1 MGSKVL
7 CTLSSPLCCMIRA
20 EERNP
25 VNEIQ
30 NPDEIQIDTKLFK
43 SWRKK
48 SGYRYLGKTY
58 TNSMAEEK
66 HWTPI
71 EVAQQWGVSSDLIRS
86 LFRDEPGVLKID
98 RPGNRAKRA
107 YATLRIPDSV
117 LVRVHTRMTSRATV
131 LK

>member
-1 MGSKVL
+1 
-7 CTLSSPLCCMIRA
+7 MIA
-20 EERNP
+20 D
-25 VNEIQ
+25 EIQ
-30 NPDEIQIDTKLFK
+30 NADEIQIDTKLFK

-48 SGYRYLGKTY
+48 SGYQYIGESY
-58 TNSMAEEK
+58 TNSFAKEK

-86 LFRDEPGVLKID
+86 LFRDEPGVLKFD
-98 RPGNRAKRA
+98 RPSTRAKRS

>member
-1 MGSKVL
+1 
-7 CTLSSPLCCMIRA
+7 MIT
-20 EERNP
+20 EEIR
-25 VNEIQ
+25 
-30 NPDEIQIDTKLFK
+30 IDTRLFW

-48 SGYRYLGKTY
+48 SGYQYVGKTY

-71 EVAQQWGVSSDLIRS
+71 EVAKQWGVSSDLIRS
-86 LFRDEPGVLKID
+86 LFRDEPGVLKFD
-98 RPGNRAKRA
+98 RPASRAKRG

-131 LK
+131 IK

>member
-1 MGSKVL
+1 MKELGREKDEAK
-7 CTLSSPLCCMIRA
+7 MI
-20 EERNP
+20 
-25 VNEIQ
+25 VDEIQ
-30 NPDEIQIDTKLFK
+30 NADEIQIDTKLFK

-48 SGYRYLGKTY
+48 SDYQYIGKTY
-58 TNSMAEEK
+58 TNSFAKEK

-98 RPGNRAKRA
+98 RPGTRAKRA

>member
-1 MGSKVL
+1 VL
-7 CTLSSPLCCMIRA
+7 DPS
-20 EERNP
+20 
-25 VNEIQ
+25 
-30 NPDEIQIDTKLFK
+30 EIQIDTELFK

-48 SGYRYLGKTY
+48 SGYQYIGKSY
-58 TNSMAEEK
+58 TNSFAEEK

-98 RPGNRAKRA
+98 RLGNRAKRS

-117 LVRVHTRMTSRATV
+117 LVRVHTRMTSRAAV

>member
-1 MGSKVL
+1 
-7 CTLSSPLCCMIRA
+7 MIA
-20 EERNP
+20 EEPR
-25 VNEIQ
+25 VTEELLQ
-30 NPDEIQIDTKLFK
+30 SKLFK

-48 SGYRYLGKTY
+48 SGYQYRGETY
-58 TNSMAEEK
+58 TNNFAAEK

-71 EVAQQWGVSSDLIRS
+71 EVAQQWGVSPDLIRS

-98 RPGNRAKRA
+98 RPGHRAKRS

-131 LK
+131 SE

>member
-1 MGSKVL
+1 
-7 CTLSSPLCCMIRA
+7 MITEETIA
-20 EERNP
+20 E
-25 VNEIQ
+25 
-30 NPDEIQIDTKLFK
+30 EIQIDTKLFK

-48 SGYRYLGKTY
+48 SGYQYVGRTY
-58 TNSMAEEK
+58 TNSFAKEK

-86 LFRDEPGVLKID
+86 LFRDEPGVLKFD
-98 RPGNRAKRA
+98 RPGTRAKRS